1 MRRIFLA
8 VLAVILVTLPLL
20 TVNPAS
26 ALAPPLFSQTPH
38 KALIL
43 SSLNSIL
50 PLGYYGKV
58 INYELSRAGY
68 QVTTLNDGAVTLD
81 VLLTQ
86 LNSYDIVIWRTNTY
100 DYKHTTYWYVGQVV
114 NSVSKQTYQND
125 FAQGWINGNA
135 GILGVS
141 LQFFS
146 NHFGA
151 GSLSNVKL
159 LLLISTNS
167 NSIAPFLIN
176 AKAKAVVFCN
186 GPISLSFGMI
196 DDLTGAL
203 LAYLAGGKTVYDSVY
218 SLVSPFINMQP
229 KDKLDTSYTPP
240 FWFMGDSTLKI
251 T

>member
-8 VLAVILVTLPLL
+8 ALIVVLVSLPLL
-20 TVNPAS
+20 SVNPVS
-26 ALAPPLFSQTPH
+26 ALAPPLFTQSQH

-43 SSLNSIL
+43 SSLNNVL
-50 PLGYYGKV
+50 PLGYYSRV

-68 QVTTLNDGAVTLD
+68 QVTTLSDTAVTLD

-86 LNSYDIVIWRTNTY
+86 LNNYDIVIWRTNTY
-100 DYKHTTYWYVGQVV
+100 EYRHVTYWYVGQIA
-114 NSVSKQTYQND
+114 NSAAQQKYQND

-141 LQFFS
+141 ISFFS
-146 NHFGA
+146 NHFPS

-159 LLLISTNS
+159 FLLIASNS
-167 NSIAPFLIN
+167 NSIALFLLN
-176 AKAKAVVFCN
+176 AKAKAVIFCN
-186 GPISLSFGMI
+186 GQVSLAFGLI

-203 LAYLAGGKTVYDSVY
+203 LSYLARGDTVYDSVY
-218 SLVSPFINMQP
+218 SLVSPFINTEP
-229 KDKLDTSYTPP
+229 KDKLDTSYAPP
-240 FWFMGDSTLKI
+240 FWFVGDSTLKI

>member
-8 VLAVILVTLPLL
+8 ALIVVLVTLPLL
-20 TVNPAS
+20 TVNPVS
-26 ALAPPLFSQTPH
+26 ALAPPLFSQVQH
-38 KALIL
+38 RALIL

-50 PLGYYGKV
+50 PLGYYGRV
-58 INYELSRAGY
+58 IDYELSRAGY
-68 QVTTLNDGAVTLD
+68 QVTTLSDGAVTLD

-86 LNSYDIVIWRTNTY
+86 LNNYDIVIWRTNTY
-100 DYKHTTYWYVGQVV
+100 DYRHVTYWYVGQIV
-114 NSVSKQTYQND
+114 NSAAQQKYQND

-141 LQFFS
+141 IGFFS
-146 NHFGA
+146 NHFTS

-159 LLLISTNS
+159 FLLISSNS
-167 NSIAPFLIN
+167 ISIAPFLIN
-176 AKAKAVVFCN
+176 SNAKAVVFCN
-186 GPISLSFGMI
+186 GQVSLAFGLL

-203 LAYLAGGKTVYDSVY
+203 LSYLAAGDTLYDSVY

-229 KDKLDTSYTPP
+229 KDQLDTSYTPP

>member
-1 MRRIFLA
+1 M
-8 VLAVILVTLPLL
+8 VLVTLPLS
-20 TVNPAS
+20 TVSPVF
-26 ALAPPLFSQTPH
+26 ALAPPLFSQTQH

-50 PLGYYGKV
+50 PLGYYGRV
-58 INYELSRAGY
+58 INYELGRAGY
-68 QVTTLNDGAVTLD
+68 QVTTLTDGAVTLD

-100 DYKHTTYWYVGQVV
+100 EYKHTTYWYVGQVV
-114 NSVSKQTYQND
+114 SSVAQHKYQND

-146 NHFGA
+146 NHFTSGT
-151 GSLSNVKL
+151 LSNVKL
-159 LLLISTNS
+159 FLLISSNS

-186 GPISLSFGMI
+186 GVISLAFGLI

-203 LAYLAGGKTVYDSVY
+203 LSYLAGGDTLYDSVY

-251 T
+251 R